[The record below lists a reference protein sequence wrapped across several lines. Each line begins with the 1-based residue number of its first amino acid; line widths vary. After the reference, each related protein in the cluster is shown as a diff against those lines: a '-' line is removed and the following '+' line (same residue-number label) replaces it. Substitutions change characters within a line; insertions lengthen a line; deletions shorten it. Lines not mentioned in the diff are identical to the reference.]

1 MQQEHQ
7 AGTLPKLVLDRAPS
21 TDLVAV
27 SNETRGEIEAIRA
40 GRGPG
45 IMGTHLQEFSSY
57 PSEVPTDYHKVA
69 SANPGVICEMQ
80 H

>member
-27 SNETRGEIEAIRA
+27 SNETRGEIGAIRGERSRHNGHPFA
-40 GRGPG
+40 RILFVSIRSP
-45 IMGTHLQEFSSY
+45 HRL
-57 PSEVPTDYHKVA
+57 P
-69 SANPGVICEMQ
+69 
-80 H
+80 